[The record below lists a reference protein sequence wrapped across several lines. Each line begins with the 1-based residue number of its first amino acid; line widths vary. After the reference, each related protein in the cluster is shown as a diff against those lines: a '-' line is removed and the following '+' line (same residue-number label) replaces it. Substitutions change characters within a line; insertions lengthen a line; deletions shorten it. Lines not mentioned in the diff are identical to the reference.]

1 MNEQTNITGE
11 EEMKRIA
18 LYAVA
23 TALVMGLA
31 FTGASFANDDKGPT
45 EMTLKSTV
53 DPAKKAKPALFPHAK
68 HQEKLKCG
76 ECHHSKDAAG
86 KQTPYVEGMKIQ
98 KCESCHNKAA
108 GMPKKLTT
116 FKDAAHARCKA
127 CHKKTDKK
135 LAKCNV
141 CHPKKK

>member
-1 MNEQTNITGE
+1 
-11 EEMKRIA
+11 MKRIA

-23 TALVMGLA
+23 TALVMGFA
-31 FTGASFANDDKGPT
+31 FTGASFANDAKGPA
-45 EMTLKSTV
+45 EMTLTSTV

-76 ECHHSKDAAG
+76 ECHHSKDDAG
-86 KQTPYVEGMKIQ
+86 KQTAYVEGMKIQ

-116 FKDAAHARCKA
+116 FKEAAHANCKS